1 MPRQHGGTSQIEVTR
16 RFLGLGYL
24 VDPLVLVLHKFLES
38 VAIILVLLLRLGVHE
53 ARRLVQRDDVDLP
66 QSLRPQYR

>member
-1 MPRQHGGTSQIEVTR
+1 MYRVTADR
-16 RFLGLGYL
+16 SGRFLGLGYL